1 MLSTTTT
8 TTTTTC
14 ARRTAP
20 TMTHGVRRATVAPPA
35 LRAIARHARAG
46 VASVPSTSSASRAA
60 TTARAATTRAV
71 QAAGATDARI
81 PVTILTGFLG
91 SGKTT
96 LLNHVLR
103 GDHGKRIVVI
113 ENEFGEVDIDG
124 ELVAFK
130 ESGEEDIM
138 LLNNG
143 CLCCTVRSDLVEM
156 LSRLVREKK
165 GSFDHILIETTG
177 LANPAPI
184 IQTFYLEP
192 ALLDSLRLDGV
203 VTLVDAKHAE
213 LHLNEVKPAG
223 VVNESLEQVAFA
235 DRIVLNK
242 IDLVSDAEANALE
255 YRLKTINDLA
265 RIRRASKANVDLDFV
280 LGVGGFDL
288 ERVQDQV
295 LPDEKKKAED
305 HAHSHDHGHSHADGQ
320 ESCEKCDEHGHSHG
334 DASAQG
340 HSHEEHAHSHSHGD
354 GEADCEV
361 CGEHGH
367 SHSHHVHDDAVGSVS
382 LALDGDLDLDLV
394 NDWLGL
400 LLNDRWEDLYRM
412 KGVLAIQGCDER
424 YVFQGVH
431 ALFEGMPDRAWK
443 ADEKRSSKLV
453 FIGKDLD
460 RDELMRDFE
469 ACLSR

>member
-1 MLSTTTT
+1 M
-8 TTTTTC
+8 
-14 ARRTAP
+14 
-20 TMTHGVRRATVAPPA
+20 
-35 LRAIARHARAG
+35 
-46 VASVPSTSSASRAA
+46 
-60 TTARAATTRAV
+60 
-71 QAAGATDARI
+71 
-81 PVTILTGFLG
+81 
-91 SGKTT
+91 
-96 LLNHVLR
+96 
-103 GDHGKRIVVI
+103 VI

-165 GSFDHILIETTG
+165 GSFDHILIETTV

-280 LGVGGFDL
+280 LGVG
-288 ERVQDQV
+288 
-295 LPDEKKKAED
+295 
-305 HAHSHDHGHSHADGQ
+305 
-320 ESCEKCDEHGHSHG
+320 
-334 DASAQG
+334 
-340 HSHEEHAHSHSHGD
+340 
-354 GEADCEV
+354 
-361 CGEHGH
+361 
-367 SHSHHVHDDAVGSVS
+367 
-382 LALDGDLDLDLV
+382 
-394 NDWLGL
+394 
-400 LLNDRWEDLYRM
+400 
-412 KGVLAIQGCDER
+412 
-424 YVFQGVH
+424 
-431 ALFEGMPDRAWK
+431 
-443 ADEKRSSKLV
+443 
-453 FIGKDLD
+453 
-460 RDELMRDFE
+460 
-469 ACLSR
+469 

>member
-1 MLSTTTT
+1 MKAPTGGCAQRLGSEGRRRGVRTATTTT
-8 TTTTTC
+8 TT
-14 ARRTAP
+14 
-20 TMTHGVRRATVAPPA
+20 
-35 LRAIARHARAG
+35 
-46 VASVPSTSSASRAA
+46 RAA
-60 TTARAATTRAV
+60 ASPSGSVIKDDRV
-71 QAAGATDARI
+71 

-103 GDHGKRIVVI
+103 AEHGKRIVVI

-124 ELVAFK
+124 ELVAFR

-156 LSRLVREKK
+156 LTRLVNEKK
-165 GSFDHILIETTG
+165 GAFDHILIETTG

-203 VTLVDAKHAE
+203 VTLVDAKHAGM
-213 LHLNEVKPAG
+213 HLDEVKPAG

-242 IDLVSDAEANALE
+242 TDLVTDAEADALE
-255 YRLKTINDLA
+255 YRLRTINDLA
-265 RIRRASKANVDLDFV
+265 KIGRASMANVDLDFV

-295 LPDEKKKAED
+295 LGDEPKKATTNE
-305 HAHSHDHGHSHADGQ
+305 AHGHSHAPGQ
-320 ESCEKCDEHGHSHG
+320 ESCDECEDHGHDHGHGHSHG
-334 DASAQG
+334 E
-340 HSHEEHAHSHSHGD
+340 EEHSHSHSHGAD
-354 GEADCEV
+354 GECEV

-382 LALDGDLDLDLV
+382 LALEGDLDLDLV

-400 LLNDRWEDLYRM
+400 LLNERWEDLYRM

-443 ADEKRSSKLV
+443 EDEKRSSKLV

-460 RDELMRDFE
+460 RAELQRDFE
-469 ACLSR
+469 ACLSTRRK

>member
-1 MLSTTTT
+1 MRIRRTVRRRARRRVVVTTTMAT
-8 TTTTTC
+8 RAPSCVFSARPTR
-14 ARRTAP
+14 ARR
-20 TMTHGVRRATVAPPA
+20 
-35 LRAIARHARAG
+35 
-46 VASVPSTSSASRAA
+46 ASRDASRAHRWSN
-60 TTARAATTRAV
+60 ARRSTLAASSKDVPADTRV
-71 QAAGATDARI
+71 

-103 GDHGKRIVVI
+103 AEHGKRIVVI

-124 ELVAFK
+124 ELVAFR
-130 ESGEEDIM
+130 ETGDEDIM

-156 LSRLVREKK
+156 LTRLVKERR
-165 GSFDHILIETTG
+165 GMFDHILIETTG

-213 LHLNEVKPAG
+213 MHLDEVKPEG

-242 IDLVSDAEANALE
+242 IDLVTEAEANALE
-255 YRLKTINDLA
+255 YRLRTINDLA
-265 RIRRASKANVDLDFV
+265 KIGRASMANVNLDFV

-295 LPDEKKKAED
+295 LEEKSAKTTE
-305 HAHSHDHGHSHADGQ
+305 SHDHGHSHAEGQ
-320 ESCEKCDEHGHSHG
+320 ESCDECDEHGHSH
-334 DASAQG
+334 
-340 HSHEEHAHSHSHGD
+340 EEAHSHSHSHSHSH
-354 GEADCEV
+354 GEDEDEECEV

-367 SHSHHVHDDAVGSVS
+367 SHSHHHHDDAVGSVS
-382 LALDGDLDLDLV
+382 LSLDGDLDLDLV

-412 KGVLAIQGCDER
+412 KGVLAIKGCDER

-443 ADEKRSSKLV
+443 DDETRSSKLV

-460 RDELMRDFE
+460 RDELQRYFE
-469 ACLSR
+469 ACLA

>member
-1 MLSTTTT
+1 MATTMATTMVMMATATTATVPVARRNAVKTPTGGCAAQRLGSEGRRRGVRTATTTT
-8 TTTTTC
+8 TTTT
-14 ARRTAP
+14 
-20 TMTHGVRRATVAPPA
+20 
-35 LRAIARHARAG
+35 
-46 VASVPSTSSASRAA
+46 RAA
-60 TTARAATTRAV
+60 ASPSGSVIKDDRV
-71 QAAGATDARI
+71 

-103 GDHGKRIVVI
+103 AEHGKRIVVI

-124 ELVAFK
+124 ELVAFR

-156 LSRLVREKK
+156 LTRLVNEKK
-165 GSFDHILIETTG
+165 GAFDHILIETTG

-203 VTLVDAKHAE
+203 VTLVDAKHAGM
-213 LHLNEVKPAG
+213 HLDEVKPAG

-242 IDLVSDAEANALE
+242 TDLVTDAEADALE
-255 YRLKTINDLA
+255 YRLRTINDLA
-265 RIRRASKANVDLDFV
+265 KIGRASMANVDLDFV

-295 LPDEKKKAED
+295 LGDEPKKATTNE
-305 HAHSHDHGHSHADGQ
+305 AHGHSHAPGQ
-320 ESCEKCDEHGHSHG
+320 ESCDECEDHGHDHGHGHSHG
-334 DASAQG
+334 E
-340 HSHEEHAHSHSHGD
+340 EEHSHSHSHGAD
-354 GEADCEV
+354 GECEV

-382 LALDGDLDLDLV
+382 LALEGDLDLDLV

-400 LLNDRWEDLYRM
+400 LLNERWEDLYRM

-443 ADEKRSSKLV
+443 EDEKRSSKLV

-460 RDELMRDFE
+460 RAELQRDFE
-469 ACLSR
+469 ACLSTRRK

>member
-1 MLSTTTT
+1 VKAPTGG
-8 TTTTTC
+8 C
-14 ARRTAP
+14 AAQRLGSEGRRRGVRTA
-20 TMTHGVRRATVAPPA
+20 TT
-35 LRAIARHARAG
+35 
-46 VASVPSTSSASRAA
+46 RAA
-60 TTARAATTRAV
+60 TTTTRA
-71 QAAGATDARI
+71 AASPSGSVIKDDRV

-103 GDHGKRIVVI
+103 AEHGKRIVVI

-124 ELVAFK
+124 ELVAFR

-156 LSRLVREKK
+156 LTRLVNEKK
-165 GSFDHILIETTG
+165 GAFDHILIETTG

-203 VTLVDAKHAE
+203 VTLVDAKHAGM
-213 LHLNEVKPAG
+213 HLDEVKPAG

-242 IDLVSDAEANALE
+242 TDLVTDAEADALE
-255 YRLKTINDLA
+255 YRLRTINDLA
-265 RIRRASKANVDLDFV
+265 KIGRASMANVDLDFV

-295 LPDEKKKAED
+295 LGDEPKKATTNE
-305 HAHSHDHGHSHADGQ
+305 AHGHSHAPGQ
-320 ESCEKCDEHGHSHG
+320 ESCDECEDHGHDHGHGHSHG
-334 DASAQG
+334 E
-340 HSHEEHAHSHSHGD
+340 EEHSHSHSHGAD
-354 GEADCEV
+354 GECEV

-382 LALDGDLDLDLV
+382 LALEGDLDLDLV

-400 LLNDRWEDLYRM
+400 LLNERWEDLYRM

-443 ADEKRSSKLV
+443 EDEKRSSKLV

-460 RDELMRDFE
+460 RAELQRDFE
-469 ACLSR
+469 ACLSTRRK

>member
-1 MLSTTTT
+1 MMSS
-8 TTTTTC
+8 
-14 ARRTAP
+14 ARAPRAGARATGRGRRARATAA
-20 TMTHGVRRATVAPPA
+20 TAARRATSAA
-35 LRAIARHARAG
+35 ARGATGLRAIGSVTRA
-46 VASVPSTSSASRAA
+46 SAAA
-60 TTARAATTRAV
+60 TRDATADSRV
-71 QAAGATDARI
+71 

-96 LLNHVLR
+96 LLNHVLKAE
-103 GDHGKRIVVI
+103 HGKRIVVI

-124 ELVAFK
+124 ELVAFR
-130 ESGEEDIM
+130 ESGDEDIM

-156 LSRLVREKK
+156 LMRLVKEKK
-165 GSFDHILIETTG
+165 GMFDHILIETTG

-213 LHLNEVKPAG
+213 LHLDEVKPAG

-242 IDLVSDAEANALE
+242 TDLVTDAQANALE
-255 YRLKTINDLA
+255 YRLRTINDLA
-265 RIRRASKANVDLDFV
+265 KIGRASMAKVDLDFV

-295 LPDEKKKAED
+295 LPDEPKKTEA
-305 HAHSHDHGHSHADGQ
+305 HDHGHSHAAGE
-320 ESCEKCDEHGHSHG
+320 ESCEKCDHDDG
-334 DASAQG
+334 
-340 HSHEEHAHSHSHGD
+340 HSHSHGEEHSHSHAHSHGVEAD
-354 GEADCEV
+354 ADCEV

-382 LALDGDLDLDLV
+382 LSLDGDLDLDLV

-400 LLNDRWEDLYRM
+400 LLNERWEDLYRM

-443 ADEKRSSKLV
+443 ADETRSSKLV

-460 RDELMRDFE
+460 RAELQRDFE

>member
-1 MLSTTTT
+1 MAMTMAMMATATRAAVPVARRNAVKAPTGGCAAQRLGSEGRRRGVRTATTTT
-8 TTTTTC
+8 
-14 ARRTAP
+14 
-20 TMTHGVRRATVAPPA
+20 
-35 LRAIARHARAG
+35 
-46 VASVPSTSSASRAA
+46 RAA
-60 TTARAATTRAV
+60 ASPSGSVIKDDRV
-71 QAAGATDARI
+71 

-103 GDHGKRIVVI
+103 AEHGKRIVVI

-124 ELVAFK
+124 ELVAFR

-156 LSRLVREKK
+156 LTRLVNEKK
-165 GSFDHILIETTG
+165 GAFDHILIETTG

-203 VTLVDAKHAE
+203 VTLVDAKHAGM
-213 LHLNEVKPAG
+213 HLDEVKPAG

-242 IDLVSDAEANALE
+242 TDLVTDAEADALE
-255 YRLKTINDLA
+255 YRLRTINDLA
-265 RIRRASKANVDLDFV
+265 KIGRASMANVDLDFV

-295 LPDEKKKAED
+295 LGDEPKKATTNE
-305 HAHSHDHGHSHADGQ
+305 AHGHSHAPGQ
-320 ESCEKCDEHGHSHG
+320 ESCDECEDHGHDHGHGHSHG
-334 DASAQG
+334 E
-340 HSHEEHAHSHSHGD
+340 EEHSHSHSHGAD
-354 GEADCEV
+354 GECEV

-382 LALDGDLDLDLV
+382 LALEGDLDLDLV

-400 LLNDRWEDLYRM
+400 LLNERWEDLYRM

-443 ADEKRSSKLV
+443 EDEKRSSKLV

-460 RDELMRDFE
+460 RAELQRDFE
-469 ACLSR
+469 ACLSTRRK